1 VKLYFA
7 LRGKAAS
14 LSRLKQFTEADK
26 DWDHAAALTDVFPT
40 DERIGLAL
48 ERADRLAR
56 DGDPTRA
63 VQAAAKVAAEAA
75 VPADSLYAAAC
86 VHALAAASVQSDAA
100 TRTKYGETAIYLVR
114 QAIAKGYKDRERMK
128 KDPDLASI
136 RGREDFQKLLA
147 ELDKAAK

>member
-1 VKLYFA
+1 M
-7 LRGKAAS
+7 
-14 LSRLKQFTEADK
+14 
-26 DWDHAAALTDVFPT
+26 FPT

-75 VPADSLYAAAC
+75 VTADSLYAAAC

-100 TRTKYGETAIYLVR
+100 TMTKYGETAIYLVR

-136 RGREDFQKLLA
+136 RGREDCQKLLA